1 MMQSVITRRNS
12 GTDKGKTIN
21 VLDVIKYLLYHWKWF
36 VLSIL
41 FFAGL
46 YYYQYARSPFVYTS
60 FETVMIKTPMNTPTT
75 ARLSRSNTP
84 FNSINVAS
92 EILQLKTKELM
103 RKSIIRIDALTSYSM
118 TKGLRTI
125 ELYKNSP
132 IKVKFSDLDKEQN
145 FELKVIPIDD
155 QNVLLKGQG
164 LDKDG
169 LKVRLNSEVNT
180 PLGPIAVMSTS
191 YYHTDYY
198 GKEVKVVRNELESL
212 VSYFRG
218 NLIITQMEQ
227 DASLLRIEIDDIH
240 PQRGADLIT
249 EMVAVYNDMSLDSKS
264 QIAKNTASFIEDRL
278 SIIQSELAEVE
289 TNIEQLRKSNQG
301 VNVDIAGQMYVTDS
315 RQLEADRSK
324 IETDLRLGQMMQQ
337 HLKNGAKGELIPNN
351 TGLVDANVESQI
363 ESYNALLLRK
373 NRLMESSSSANP
385 VIKDLDASLTSMRNN
400 IDQAVENALR
410 GLEMQISTTQRQEG
424 RARSKALQ
432 IPEKQRLMLSVERQQ
447 KVKEELYLYLL
458 NKREENAL
466 NQAMTDD
473 NIRVID
479 PASVNYS
486 PKYPSKVRKVATGV
500 GIGTLFPMIILLMML
515 MLNTSLQNR
524 KDIEDAIDVPF
535 LAEIP
540 LCSGKKDSVIHVGKT
555 SRDPVTETFRI
566 LRTNI
571 GMMGKEG
578 KPPKVITMTSFDIG
592 VGKTFSSI
600 NLSATLAYLEKKIL
614 VIDLDLRK
622 GTLSSRLN
630 MSNRRGLTHYLVDEK
645 IALDNVIYPLPGFE
659 NLNCLPFGMVAPNPV
674 ELLLSKRLD
683 KLFEKLRQRYDYIVV
698 DGVPIGIVADASII
712 DRVSDLTAFVIRA
725 GKTDRR
731 QLPEIEKLY
740 NERKLTNIAIL
751 LNGVNLN
758 KFGYGY
764 GYGMYGY
771 GTGYDY
777 RDDSKK
783 NIASRLFSFKI

>member
-301 VNVDIAGQMYVTDS
+301 VNVDIAGQMLS
-315 RQLEADRSK
+315 
-324 IETDLRLGQMMQQ
+324 
-337 HLKNGAKGELIPNN
+337 LIH
-351 TGLVDANVESQI
+351 I
-363 ESYNALLLRK
+363 
-373 NRLMESSSSANP
+373 
-385 VIKDLDASLTSMRNN
+385 
-400 IDQAVENALR
+400 
-410 GLEMQISTTQRQEG
+410 
-424 RARSKALQ
+424 
-432 IPEKQRLMLSVERQQ
+432 
-447 KVKEELYLYLL
+447 
-458 NKREENAL
+458 
-466 NQAMTDD
+466 
-473 NIRVID
+473 
-479 PASVNYS
+479 
-486 PKYPSKVRKVATGV
+486 
-500 GIGTLFPMIILLMML
+500 
-515 MLNTSLQNR
+515 
-524 KDIEDAIDVPF
+524 
-535 LAEIP
+535 
-540 LCSGKKDSVIHVGKT
+540 
-555 SRDPVTETFRI
+555 
-566 LRTNI
+566 
-571 GMMGKEG
+571 
-578 KPPKVITMTSFDIG
+578 
-592 VGKTFSSI
+592 
-600 NLSATLAYLEKKIL
+600 
-614 VIDLDLRK
+614 
-622 GTLSSRLN
+622 
-630 MSNRRGLTHYLVDEK
+630 
-645 IALDNVIYPLPGFE
+645 
-659 NLNCLPFGMVAPNPV
+659 
-674 ELLLSKRLD
+674 
-683 KLFEKLRQRYDYIVV
+683 
-698 DGVPIGIVADASII
+698 
-712 DRVSDLTAFVIRA
+712 
-725 GKTDRR
+725 
-731 QLPEIEKLY
+731 
-740 NERKLTNIAIL
+740 
-751 LNGVNLN
+751 
-758 KFGYGY
+758 
-764 GYGMYGY
+764 
-771 GTGYDY
+771 
-777 RDDSKK
+777 
-783 NIASRLFSFKI
+783 

>member
-1 MMQSVITRRNS
+1 MIRRVITTRSS
-12 GTDKGKTIN
+12 GAQKGKTIN
-21 VLDVIKYLLYHWKWF
+21 ILDVIKYLLYHWKWF
-36 VLSIL
+36 GLSIL
-41 FFAGL
+41 FFTGL

-75 ARLSRSNTP
+75 ARLSRSNSS

-92 EILQLKTKELM
+92 EILQLKTKELI
-103 RKSIIRIDALTSYSM
+103 RNSLKRIDAQTSYSM
-118 TKGLRTI
+118 TKGLRNV

-132 IKVKFSDLDKEQN
+132 IKVQFSDQDTERR
-145 FELKVIPIDD
+145 FEVNVIPIDE
-155 QNVLLKGQG
+155 QNVILKGKG
-164 LDKDG
+164 LEKEG
-169 LKVRLNSEVNT
+169 IKVKLNYEVNT
-180 PLGPIAVMSTS
+180 PLGALTVIPTS
-191 YYHTDYY
+191 NYHTNYY
-198 GKEVKVVRNELESL
+198 GKEIRVLRNDLESL
-212 VSYFRG
+212 VTYFRG
-218 NLIITQMEQ
+218 NLTITQMEQ
-227 DASLLRIEIDDIH
+227 DASLLRIEMDDTN
-240 PQRGADLIT
+240 PQRAADLIT

-278 SIIQSELAEVE
+278 SIIQSELSEVE
-289 TNIEQLRKSNQG
+289 NNIEQIRKNNQG
-301 VNVDIAGQMYVTDS
+301 VNVDVAGQMYVTDS

-337 HLKNGAKGELIPNN
+337 HLKNGGKGELIPNN

-363 ESYNALLLRK
+363 ESYNALLLKK

-410 GLEMQISTTQRQEG
+410 GLEIKVSATQNQEG
-424 RARSKALQ
+424 KVRSKALQ

-479 PASVNYS
+479 PASVNFS
-486 PKYPSKVRKVATGV
+486 PKYPNKVRKVATGV
-500 GIGTLFPMIILLMML
+500 GIGIVLPTVILLMML
-515 MLNTSLQNR
+515 VLDTSVQNR
-524 KDIEDAIDVPF
+524 KDIEDEIDVPF
-535 LAEIP
+535 LVEIP
-540 LCSGKKDSVIHVGKT
+540 LASGKNDSAIHVEKT

-578 KPPKVITMTSFDIG
+578 KPPKVVTLTSFDIG

-614 VIDLDLRK
+614 IVDLDLRK

-630 MSNRRGLTHYLVDEK
+630 MFNRRGVTHYLVDEK
-645 IALDNVIYPLPGFE
+645 TTLDDVIYSVPGFE
-659 NLNCLPFGMVAPNPV
+659 NLDCIPFGMVAPNPV

-683 KLFEKLRQRYDYIVV
+683 KLFEELRQRYEYIVV
-698 DGVPIGIVADASII
+698 DGVPTGIVADASIVNRI
-712 DRVSDLTAFVIRA
+712 SDLTIFVVRA
-725 GKTDRR
+725 GKMDRR
-731 QLPEIEKLY
+731 LLPEIEKIY
-740 NERKLTNIAIL
+740 KERKLTNLAIL
-751 LNGVNLN
+751 LNGVKLN
-758 KFGYGY
+758 RPGYGY
-764 GYGMYGY
+764 GSYGY
-771 GTGYDY
+771 GAGYGY
-777 RDDSKK
+777 KHDSKK
-783 NIASRLFSFKI
+783 NIYTSWFTLKN